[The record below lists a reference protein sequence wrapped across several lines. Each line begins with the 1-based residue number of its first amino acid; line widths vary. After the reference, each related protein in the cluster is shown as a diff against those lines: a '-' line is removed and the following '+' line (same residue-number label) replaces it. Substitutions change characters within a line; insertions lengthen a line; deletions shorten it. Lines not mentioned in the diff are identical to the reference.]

1 MSEVMSLAED
11 DVAMTTT
18 GQSESSF
25 RLLRQ
30 LSIVA
35 AIRGSSSFPSL
46 SFPRAWMLYN
56 NRTQG
61 EQKTAKQKKQNIWY
75 WPNENL
81 TTRTTIT
88 SPYND
93 MLCSFA

>member
-1 MSEVMSLAED
+1 MSEVMSLGED

-25 RLLRQ
+25 KLLRQ

-35 AIRGSSSFPSL
+35 AIRGSTSFPSL

-61 EQKTAKQKKQNIWY
+61 EQKTAKQKKQNIW
-75 WPNENL
+75 
-81 TTRTTIT
+81 
-88 SPYND
+88 
-93 MLCSFA
+93 